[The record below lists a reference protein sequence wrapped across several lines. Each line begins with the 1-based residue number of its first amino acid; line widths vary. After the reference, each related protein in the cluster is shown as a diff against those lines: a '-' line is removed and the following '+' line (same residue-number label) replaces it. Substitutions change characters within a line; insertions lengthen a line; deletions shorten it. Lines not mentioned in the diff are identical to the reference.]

1 MTAYTAAFF
10 ASLALCLGINAQGLN
25 YPGNSPVMVT
35 GAGNARTDAD
45 NLFTRNNIA
54 GLTQITDEGDDVDG
68 KPLRKAKWR
77 FLAEVQGT
85 HFKYE
90 RTFAPFGFQNQ
101 VVSSTAITVPNF
113 SGEITF
119 TAKNRRYGFGIG
131 ISQVFGFESKLKD
144 PVTALGSQ
152 AQFFDTKVA
161 SNDLTFAGAVRLHKK
176 FSIGGSLI
184 VGRAY
189 LVQIGTIPQLASAG
203 IIRQSRL
210 DVSKIGGVGYS
221 VGANW
226 RPFKKLQLGVNYKSQ
241 RKYDLKGSLDSFLA
255 LVTPGGLQITPITLP
270 VRVPFKFPAVLETG
284 ISIQPIKR
292 LTIAFDARFYYYG
305 KSLDSV
311 SVLDQSSGATIA
323 TQAVNARNVQLYLLG
338 GYYELN
344 RNHKL
349 HFGTGYTT
357 NGIPDSTFNPGLTNT
372 GARSLTGGFSKKIN
386 EAWWIA
392 SVTGY
397 FGRDRT
403 ITAAANPNFPGLY
416 QNHGFTIGLAVR
428 K

>member
-1 MTAYTAAFF
+1 MLSFN
-10 ASLALCLGINAQGLN
+10 LGI
-25 YPGNSPVMVT
+25 T
-35 GAGNARTDAD
+35 
-45 NLFTRNNIA
+45 
-54 GLTQITDEGDDVDG
+54 GLTEIASEADDIDG
-68 KPLRKAKWR
+68 KALRKSKWR
-77 FLAEVQGT
+77 FLGEVQGT
-85 HFKYE
+85 HFTYR
-90 RTFAPFGFQNQ
+90 RTFTPFVFQNQ

-119 TAKNRRYGFGIG
+119 TPKNRRYGFGFG

-144 PVTALGSQ
+144 SVAALGVQ
-152 AQFFDTKVA
+152 AQSFDTKVA
-161 SNDLTFAGAVRLHKK
+161 SHDITLAGAVRLNKK
-176 FSIGGSLI
+176 LSIGGAVI
-184 VGRAY
+184 FGRGF
-189 LVQIGTIPQLASAG
+189 LVQIGTIPQLAAIG

-226 RPFKKLQLGVNYKSQ
+226 RPLKKLQLGVNYKSQ
-241 RKYDLKGSLDSFLA
+241 RQYTLKGSLDSFLA
-255 LVTPGGLQITPITLP
+255 LVTPAGLQLTPIALP

-284 ISIQPIKR
+284 VSIQPIKR

-323 TQAVNARNVQLYLLG
+323 TQTVNARNVQLYLLG

-349 HFGTGYTT
+349 YFGTGYTT
-357 NGIPDSTFNPGLTNT
+357 NGIPDQTFNPGLTNT
-372 GARSLTGGFSKKIN
+372 GARSLTGGFGKKIR

-392 SVTGY
+392 SLTGY
-397 FGRDRT
+397 FGLDRT
-403 ITAAANPNFPGLY
+403 ITAAANTTFPGLY
-416 QNHGFTIGLAVR
+416 QNHGFTIGLAIR